1 MNTNA
6 TRPAISTRPARDA
19 ATTLGQLLRF
29 GLVGVGVNAA
39 LFAGYLVLVD
49 HGVDPKLA
57 MTAMYVAGL
66 ALGFVLHRQ
75 WSFASR
81 GPARREWGP
90 YLVVCIAGYLLNL
103 AVLALCVDGLGWPH
117 GWVQGAM
124 VFVVAGVN
132 FALNKAWVFRAP
144 SP

>member
-1 MNTNA
+1 M
-6 TRPAISTRPARDA
+6 STRPPLDTS
-19 ATTLGQLLRF
+19 TTLAQLLRF
-29 GLVGVGVNAA
+29 GLVGVVVNAA
-39 LFAGYLVLVD
+39 LFAGYLVLVG
-49 HGVDPKLA
+49 HGADPKWA

-66 ALGFVLHRQ
+66 ALGFVLHRR

-81 GPARREWGP
+81 GAARREWGP